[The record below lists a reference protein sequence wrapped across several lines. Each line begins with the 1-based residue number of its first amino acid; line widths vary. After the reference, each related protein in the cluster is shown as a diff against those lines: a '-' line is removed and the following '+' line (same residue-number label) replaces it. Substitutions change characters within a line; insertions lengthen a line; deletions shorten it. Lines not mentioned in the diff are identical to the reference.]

1 MVVET
6 VVVGVVIMD
15 WVFMEVI
22 LEVVEGIVFLVVVVV
37 KFTKGENF
45 VG

>member
-1 MVVET
+1 
-6 VVVGVVIMD
+6 MD
-15 WVFMEVI
+15 WVSMEAI
-22 LEVVEGIVFLVVVVV
+22 LEVVEGIVLLAVAAV